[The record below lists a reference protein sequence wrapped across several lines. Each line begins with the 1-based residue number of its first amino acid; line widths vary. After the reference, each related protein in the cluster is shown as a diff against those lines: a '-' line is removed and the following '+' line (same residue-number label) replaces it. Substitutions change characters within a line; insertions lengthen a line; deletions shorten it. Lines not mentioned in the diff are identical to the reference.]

1 MAHLA
6 VAPAR
11 VPPQQPVPAGRQR
24 AAATRHF
31 HGGHTLPSPLGSRDR
46 GRRGTRTAASV
57 PHPGEA
63 LPNPSRSA
71 PFQPHGLLLFVAEAL
86 PGPGGSALPR
96 PPSGSPLRGR
106 ACGRQRRRKV
116 KTRKRKITPGPG
128 ERSYNKCACSLGRGK
143 PEPRGKTAMSLPAEP
158 RCVLRAAKPG
168 AAGLSPA
175 GRAGSAGASPGG
187 DLRPAG
193 ISPL

>member
-1 MAHLA
+1 MAHRPWLQP
-6 VAPAR
+6 APLR
-11 VPPQQPVPAGRQR
+11 SSPCPAGRQR

-31 HGGHTLPSPLGSRDR
+31 HGGHALPSPLGSGDR

-63 LPNPSRSA
+63 LPNPSRS
-71 PFQPHGLLLFVAEAL
+71 PRFQPYRLLLFVAEAL

-96 PPSGSPLRGR
+96 PPSGPPLRGR
-106 ACGRQRRRKV
+106 AGGRQRRRKV

-128 ERSYNKCACSLGRGK
+128 ERSSNKCACSLGRGK
-143 PEPRGKTAMSLPAEP
+143 PEPRRKTAISLPGEP
-158 RCVLRAAKPG
+158 RCLLRAAEPG

-175 GRAGSAGASPGG
+175 GRERGAGPSPGG

-193 ISPL
+193 ISPR

>member
-6 VAPAR
+6 VAPAHA
-11 VPPQQPVPAGRQR
+11 PPQQPVPRGPAESRC
-24 AAATRHF
+24 
-31 HGGHTLPSPLGSRDR
+31 HTAFPRGARTAFTTGKQGR
-46 GRRGTRTAASV
+46 GRRGTQTAASV

-63 LPNPSRSA
+63 LPNPSRSP
-71 PFQPHGLLLFVAEAL
+71 PFQLHRLLPFVAEPL

-96 PPSGSPLRGR
+96 PHSGPPLRGR
-106 ACGRQRRRKV
+106 ARGRQRRRKV
-116 KTRKRKITPGPG
+116 KTKKRKITPGPE
-128 ERSYNKCACSLGRGK
+128 ERSSNKCACSLGRGK
-143 PEPRGKTAMSLPAEP
+143 PEPRGKTAISLPAEP
-158 RCVLRAAKPG
+158 RCLLRAAEPG

-175 GRAGSAGASPGG
+175 GRAGGVGPNPGG